1 MNLFKLN
8 LNIQFFCFAIIFMLF
23 EGGGYLGI
31 GGYYA
36 PAIAAVIFIA
46 FLSIFRHGMVLSQE
60 HLYIAI
66 LFVIMVFHLNN
77 SINNIETSRLIW
89 GYILLFAMFFT
100 LTLYQPGIEDLKA
113 ILNSFIIS
121 TVVISICI
129 IVMLKEYNVSGRY
142 TLDIIEQTDPN
153 HLASFLALGLIL
165 TLKKT
170 FFSFKKIQKT
180 IYASSSIIILV
191 AMLLTG
197 SRGAFVSII
206 FSIPI
211 LFLIKSKKIFI
222 GAFFIIFM
230 FILSF
235 SILPDYLTDR
245 FVKDSYNDDSN
256 QIRIKLWFD
265 AIEKISIHPIIGYG
279 AVRSRNI
286 TGIGAAHNTFLAF
299 ALHFGI
305 LGLTMIL
312 LILWK
317 IFRNCLNKD
326 MYLFLA
332 VFVNLMINSII
343 LENTNTMPFW
353 FTITFLIFAV
363 NFKMRNSKITLWDK
377 L

>member
-1 MNLFKLN
+1 
-8 LNIQFFCFAIIFMLF
+8 MLF